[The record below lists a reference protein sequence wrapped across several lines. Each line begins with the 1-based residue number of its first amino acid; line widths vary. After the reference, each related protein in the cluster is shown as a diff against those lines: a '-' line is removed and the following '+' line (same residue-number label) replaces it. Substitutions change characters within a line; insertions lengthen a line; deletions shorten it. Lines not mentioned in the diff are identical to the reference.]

1 MYKRSLKWDRKG
13 GRGDSGQLYQSR
25 MRGEELGG
33 GNDPVKVCQESR
45 EREREK
51 REKAGTAQ
59 PAQIPHSKAF
69 WAHSCASSTPYSQAK
84 RVDVKT
90 SHSIILHYFSQIKC
104 VCMCMAWARETIPVC
119 CLGIKLSLPQLLPRH
134 FTAQSC
140 GSAEDANST
149 I

>member
-104 VCMCMAWARETIPVC
+104 LHVYGMGERNNSSVSPGNKAEPAST
-119 CLGIKLSLPQLLPRH
+119 
-134 FTAQSC
+134 
-140 GSAEDANST
+140 SAT
-149 I
+149 TLYCTVMWQR